1 MLTLHHELFFMAVAR
16 RGIEQTSGDYPLPAK
31 IHPSLFNV
39 IVNVCNFDLFGL
51 EVVGIVNYKTIL
63 NGEEYDAAVEMHFLH
78 RDRGRGCVVGGV
90 GGVGCVAHTRT
101 LE

>member
-1 MLTLHHELFFMAVAR
+1 MHHELFFMAVTR
-16 RGIEQTSGDYPLPAK
+16 RRVEQTSGDNPLPTK

-39 IVNVCNFDLFGL
+39 IVNVCNSELFSL
-51 EVVGIVNYKTIL
+51 EVVGIVDHKPIL

-78 RDRGRGCVVGGV
+78 RDRGRGCVVSGAS
-90 GGVGCVAHTRT
+90 GVGCVAHART